1 MNDDSSSF
9 EVVHLIW
16 LRGAGCNGCT
26 MAMLGASEP
35 GIEDLILGNVPDA
48 PRVVLIH
55 PELAV
60 ESGVFRSSI
69 EKAAQGKLSPFVL
82 VLEGAIPDETQAGE
96 GHFQNWERP
105 VTDRPTLW
113 FVG

>member
-1 MNDDSSSF
+1 MTILPHS
-9 EVVHLIW
+9 VVHLIW

-35 GIEDLILGNVPDA
+35 GTEDPSLGNVPDA

-55 PELAV
+55 PGAGSRERN
-60 ESGVFRSSI
+60 VFRSSI

-96 GHFQNWERP
+96 GHFQTGNVR
-105 VTDRPTLW
+105 
-113 FVG
+113 